1 MLDWN
6 IQNYQSLLK
15 KMDALNLL
23 TNGGLRYDSRYLFMN
38 EIGSYQKKD
47 LALQLSWGLMLTLR
61 VSMGCLTIVESR
73 AESPL
78 LRLRPSAFHTSNR
91 HATSLTEKNKTKK
104 RKKDTARYRII
115 PVSIKI
121 RTVQ

>member
-1 MLDWN
+1 MVGYVMIVSMYERKEKMSQHFSHLN
-6 IQNYQSLLK
+6 RNYQKQYPVLH
-15 KMDALNLL
+15 
-23 TNGGLRYDSRYLFMN
+23 
-38 EIGSYQKKD
+38 
-47 LALQLSWGLMLTLR
+47 LSWGEPTGLLLTLR

-104 RKKDTARYRII
+104 RK
-115 PVSIKI
+115 
-121 RTVQ
+121 